1 MKNKTT
7 LQNATSATLIMVL
20 LLLASSAWAQP
31 YQPVIAS
38 DSTSWVVAHGEL
50 FGIVTEDLYTNKH
63 PDSAYAALF
72 LSGLYPEA
80 IYAGKVREDA
90 NTGKVW
96 YTDIYNN
103 AEKLIMDMGLS
114 LGDTYEF
121 KQSIFGEV
129 DSVFYLEGRKI
140 IRFDLETQW
149 DEPVMFIEGVGPNIG
164 MFYPVDEY
172 DSHYAACKYNQ
183 EMLVYVNNNVNFD
196 SCAPSPVGISETSD
210 IAGVSIFP
218 NPASSYL
225 HVGLPHDV
233 QGTTVVQ
240 IADITGRIFMR
251 ELLDE
256 KSNQLDVSHL
266 KPGIY
271 LVMLTNGYQ
280 HYHQLII
287 LTN

>member
-103 AEKLIMDMGLS
+103 AEKLIMDMGLG
-114 LGDTYEF
+114 LGDSFEF
-121 KQSIFGEV
+121 QTGTFGEV

-149 DEPVMFIEGVGPNIG
+149 DERVMFIEGVGPNIG
-164 MFYPVDEY
+164 MFYPVDGY
-172 DSHYAACKYNQ
+172 DSHYAACKYN
-183 EMLVYVNNNVNFD
+183 EGALVYVNNNANFD
-196 SCAPSPVGISETSD
+196 GCVASPIGLSETPEMV
-210 IAGVSIFP
+210 GVRIFP

-233 QGTTVVQ
+233 QGNTVVQ
-240 IADITGRIFMR
+240 IADIAGRIFVR
-251 ELLDE
+251 EMLDE
-256 KSNQLDVSHL
+256 KNNQLDVSWL
-266 KPGIY
+266 RPGTY

-280 HYHQLII
+280 YYHQLII

>member
-7 LQNATSATLIMVL
+7 FQNATSATLIMVL
-20 LLLASSAWAQP
+20 LLVAFSAWAQP

-90 NTGKVW
+90 NTGKIW

-103 AEKLIMDMGLS
+103 AEKLIMDMGLG
-114 LGDTYEF
+114 LGDSFEF
-121 KQSIFGEV
+121 QTGTFGEV
-129 DSVFYLEGRKI
+129 DSVFYADGRKI

-164 MFYPVDEY
+164 MFYPSADY
-172 DSHYAACKYNQ
+172 DWYYAACKYN
-183 EMLVYVNNNVNFD
+183 EGALVYVNNNANFD
-196 SCAPSPVGISETSD
+196 GCDPSSIGLSKIPEMVG
-210 IAGVSIFP
+210 VRIFP

-240 IADITGRIFMR
+240 IADITGRIFVR
-251 ELLDE
+251 DILDE
-256 KSNQLDVSHL
+256 KNNQLDVSCL
-266 KPGIY
+266 RPGTY

-280 HYHQLII
+280 YYHQLII